1 MVLGLTLPYQ
11 NNLNKG
17 SNVTMITLPI
27 DIAPAEKI
35 IQRQISVVGISRQNK
50 CFFSNEFLAV
60 ETLKFNYNHDACLSC
75 LLIKASVAS
84 KAQEEEGHL
93 ALIYVPTARG
103 SLLEIKES
111 RRSSWAITLSREG
124 LKQ

>member
-35 IQRQISVVGISRQNK
+35 IQRQISV
-50 CFFSNEFLAV
+50 FSNEFLAV

-93 ALIYVPTARG
+93 ALIYVPTVRG